1 MKAWPELSRLD
12 PAIHGYR
19 PEKRVQKR
27 GLLESLFHRARRFFL
42 PVIKLMNFFACR
54 RFVRS
59 VNQYTE
65 TMSQFNDGELN
76 ELVIKLHHE
85 LRLHGFNDVLIA
97 RSFALI
103 RELAGRNL
111 GMKHYDTQLRGGWL
125 LLKGMIVEMPTGEGK
140 TLTATLAAGTAAM
153 AGLPV
158 HVLSVNDYL
167 TARDKEEM
175 SPIYNALDL
184 SLGLIVHGMSD
195 DERKQAYAKDIVYCT
210 GKELVFDYL
219 RDRITLGNRRH
230 GLRHQVEAIFGN
242 TGCYQRFLMRG
253 LHFAIVDE
261 ADSVLIDEARTPLI
275 ISGKGGGKYEKI
287 FLKQALDVSAKLEKD
302 IDFHVN
308 QAERRLK
315 LSQEGKERIR
325 VLTEHLGPLWSGV
338 IRREEVI
345 TQALN
350 AIHLFNLDEQYLLRD
365 GKVEIIDPLTGRVS
379 SGRSWERGL
388 HQLIELKEGC
398 ELSQQRGTLAKI
410 SYQSFFQRYLHLSGM
425 TGTASEVSKELW
437 QVYALCVA
445 TVPHHRPCIRTLWE
459 TNIFPDSDKKW
470 QAISECIRELT
481 DKGRAVLVGTGSV
494 AASEMASNFLVK
506 AGLQFQVLNA
516 KQDKEEAEIIALAG
530 HTGQITVATSMAGR
544 GTDIKLVD
552 GVRKQGGLHVILSE
566 RYDAARVDRQLAGRC
581 ARQGDPGS
589 FGQMLSLDDV
599 VYSDNFAKLLARVG
613 LMLGVEQN
621 VGRLI
626 ALIALMWEQKRRE
639 RRSYKDRVATQKYD
653 LQQGELLSISGLSE

>member
-12 PAIHGYR
+12 PAIHGFR
-19 PEKRVQKR
+19 PEKHIQKR
-27 GLLESLFHRARRFFL
+27 KLLESLFHRARRLFL
-42 PVIKLMNFFACR
+42 PVIKAANFVACR
-54 RFVRS
+54 RFVRH
-59 VNQYTE
+59 VNEYAG
-65 TMSQFNDGELN
+65 TMAQFNDEELHSQ
-76 ELVIKLHHE
+76 VIELHHE
-85 LRLHGFNDVLIA
+85 LHMQGFNNVLIA

-103 RELAGRNL
+103 RELTGRTL
-111 GMKHYDTQLRGGWL
+111 GKQHYDTQLTGGWL

-175 SPIYNALDL
+175 APIYHALDL
-184 SLGLIVHGMSD
+184 SLGLVIHGMSD

-219 RDRITLGNRRH
+219 RDRITLGSRRH
-230 GLRHQVEAIFGN
+230 VLRHQVEAIFGN
-242 TGCYQRFLMRG
+242 AGCYRRLLMRG

-275 ISGKGGGKYEKI
+275 ISGEGSGKYEKQ
-287 FLKQALDVSAKLEKD
+287 FLKQALEVSANFENG
-302 IDFHVN
+302 IDFRVN
-308 QAERRLK
+308 QAERRLT
-315 LSQEGKERIR
+315 LSQEGKER
-325 VLTEHLGPLWSGV
+325 VKALTEHLGPLWSGA
-338 IRREEVI
+338 IRREEII

-350 AIHLFNLDEQYLLRD
+350 AIHLFHLDEHYLLRD

-398 ELSQQRGTLAKI
+398 ELSQQHGTLAKI

-425 TGTASEVSKELW
+425 TGTASEVRKELW

-445 TVPHHRPCIRTLWE
+445 PVPHHRPCIRTLWK
-459 TNIFPDSDKKW
+459 TQIFPDSDKKW

-494 AASEMASNFLVK
+494 VASEMASNFLVR

-516 KQDKEEAEIIALAG
+516 KQDKEEAEVIALAG

-544 GTDIKLVD
+544 GTDIKLVNN
-552 GVRKQGGLHVILSE
+552 VREQGGLHVILSE

-589 FGQMLSLDDV
+589 FEQMLSLDDV
-599 VYSDNFAKLLARVG
+599 VFSDNLAKLLARVA
-613 LMLGVEQN
+613 LVLGVEQN
-621 VGRLI
+621 VGRL
-626 ALIALMWEQKRRE
+626 
-639 RRSYKDRVATQKYD
+639 V
-653 LQQGELLSISGLSE
+653 